1 MVRAKRPNLVFL
13 METKTMHM
21 EVEGIRRKLGF
32 DPAFNVDCKGRSGGL
47 ILLWNT
53 TITVEIQN
61 YSRRHIN
68 AVIPSG
74 IDDNPWK
81 FTGFYGHPKVSRRGE
96 AWSLLR
102 HLAHLSPEPWLCVGD
117 FNEITTSAEKSS
129 FSTRP
134 VAQMKAC

>member
-13 METKTMHM
+13 METKTMHR
-21 EVEGIRRKLGF
+21 EVEGICRKLGF
-32 DPAFNVDCKGRSGGL
+32 DWAFNVDCKGISGGL

-68 AVIPSG
+68 AVIQSG

-81 FTGFYGHPKVSRRGE
+81 FIGFYGHPEVSR
-96 AWSLLR
+96 
-102 HLAHLSPEPWLCVGD
+102 
-117 FNEITTSAEKSS
+117 
-129 FSTRP
+129 
-134 VAQMKAC
+134 